1 MATDHYKQ
9 HELGENL
16 TTLRVLLPEI
26 AQALG
31 VSTGQAAKFMIH
43 TMDELRLVMY
53 LLAND
58 TGLWRPN
65 GGFISEEDVASL
77 HLSEAWSSSESQAW
91 SDESCLQWE
100 SMRLNSHDAAELRE
114 HVETI
119 RRSGTEVVDP
129 MTENQNENI
138 DPLDLPEEL
147 DTANMAFRALMKG
160 YGDQNATKKTRLI
173 AYLKANYQH
182 LKDGTL
188 ERIATVANPDKTR
201 GRKKRN
207 TE

>member
-77 HLSEAWSSSESQAW
+77 HLSAAWSSSESQAW

-129 MTENQNENI
+129 VTENQNENI
-138 DPLDLPEEL
+138 DPSDLPEEL
-147 DTANMAFRALMKG
+147 DAANMAYRAVLNGFDILTGTFK
-160 YGDQNATKKTRLI
+160 NKLI
-173 AYLKANYQH
+173 EFLSTNYSH
-182 LKDGTL
+182 LGNEALD
-188 ERIATVANPDKTR
+188 RIATVANPDKTR